1 MSVDPGRGRWNL
13 ISWNRLW
20 AALFGDPSLL
30 LGRDRNVIW
39 RHFTG
44 RPGRV
49 SHTPEQE
56 TRFEMA
62 AVADL
67 RSATARYPADTD
79 LRSFVT
85 DLRSLSPRFA
95 ELWDTHVVGIHESDH
110 KIVHHPDV
118 GTLTL
123 DCDMLTVPGSDL
135 RIITYSTAPDT
146 DSADRL
152 KLLSV
157 IGTQTMWPSRSS
169 SEDLA
174 GTMTFSSRGP
184 HAARPRPRPAGSAR
198 GRPSRPSAA
207 VAPVGRREVHQPRE
221 KTPPDVA
228 WRGWG
233 LGTVRPELN
242 DKPPPQVRRLR
253 AEASRTS

>member
-1 MSVDPGRGRWNL
+1 MSGSGLPLRRSPCPRTLRCGCH
-13 ISWNRLW
+13 
-20 AALFGDPSLL
+20 
-30 LGRDRNVIW
+30 RN
-39 RHFTG
+39 G
-44 RPGRV
+44 PC
-49 SHTPEQE
+49 PKAEQE

-169 SEDLA
+169 
-174 GTMTFSSRGP
+174 R
-184 HAARPRPRPAGSAR
+184 
-198 GRPSRPSAA
+198 
-207 VAPVGRREVHQPRE
+207 
-221 KTPPDVA
+221 
-228 WRGWG
+228 
-233 LGTVRPELN
+233 
-242 DKPPPQVRRLR
+242 
-253 AEASRTS
+253 